1 MAATKPSEE
10 QVPFEIHPRVFA
22 ALGADLVTNDI
33 VAVIELVKNAYDAFA
48 SRVDVRFGTDEK
60 TGEPYLD
67 IQDDGSGM
75 DRRTIQGAWCVVA
88 TPYRVDNPTARKGR
102 NERRVAGEKGLGRL
116 SAARLG
122 NSLEMLTRAT
132 GQPCW
137 KVEVDWETLSSMK
150 TLSSCFATCTR
161 YTGKPPFRD
170 TGTRVRILG
179 LKSDWNEEQVADLQE
194 NLARLVSPFA
204 SVSGFKIHMTAPGT
218 TGGEVA
224 VEIVSPEFLDKPP
237 YAIRGDVRSDGT
249 VRLRYEHHPVAQGKK
264 RFKEITL
271 EWQDI
276 HEGSEVR
283 RKLTEKKPE
292 CGPFNFEL
300 RAWDIGTE
308 DTQQIAERFE
318 IAKGHVRKA
327 IKAHKGISVY
337 RDGILALPKS
347 DDARDWLGLDLRRI
361 SRIGTRLSTS
371 QIVGYV
377 SITAGKNSHIQDTS
391 DREGLVSN
399 RAVTEFQEILKAI
412 VAALEVER
420 DIDRMRPGK
429 EVRLEALLDGVSAA
443 ELVSQVE
450 ELAEEGEVS
459 AEAVRRVEAFSAK
472 LDAVRDAI
480 KTRFVY
486 YSRLAT
492 VGTIAQMLVHEIRNR
507 TTSIARFLRTAHS
520 NKAAIEEPAFENQ
533 LTLAE
538 SSVAAL
544 ERLADTFAPLAS
556 RGFRRGRRDAILEE
570 SLHRCLALIDGDVK
584 QARIDI
590 HAPRGGST
598 AVAIDPAEL
607 DTIFLNLLLNAVYW
621 IQKSDRPRVLDVS
634 IRRIREGSR
643 ARVTVSDSGPGVPED
658 DAERIFLPGVT
669 RKPGGIG
676 MGLTVAAEIVS
687 EHGGQLSLVQP
698 GAAGGAT
705 FVFDVPVKQ

>member
-1 MAATKPSEE
+1 MAATKPNEE

-48 SRVDVRFGTDEK
+48 SRVDVRFGTEEK
-60 TGEPYLD
+60 TGAPYLD

-102 NERRVAGEKGLGRL
+102 NARRVAGEKGLGRL

-122 NSLEMLTRAT
+122 NSLEMLTKAT

-137 KVEVDWETLSSMK
+137 KVEVDWETLSSKK

-161 YTGKPPFRD
+161 YTGKSPFKD
-170 TGTRVRILG
+170 TGTRVRILD

-204 SVSGFKIHMTAPGT
+204 NVSEFKIHLTAPGS

-237 YAIRGDVRSDGT
+237 YAIRGDVRTDGT
-249 VRLRYEHHPVAQGKK
+249 VRARYEHHPVAQGKK
-264 RFKEITL
+264 RSKGITL
-271 EWQDI
+271 EWQDV
-276 HEGSEVR
+276 HEGSEVK
-283 RKLTEKKPE
+283 RKLTEKPE
-292 CGPFNFEL
+292 CGPFGFEL

-377 SITAGKNSHIQDTS
+377 SITAAKNPHIEDTS

-429 EVRLEALLDGVSAA
+429 EVRLEALLDGVSAS

-459 AEAVRRVEAFSAK
+459 PEAVRRVEAFSAK
-472 LDAVRDAI
+472 LDAVRDEI

-507 TTSIARFLRTAHS
+507 TTSIARFLRTARS
-520 NKAAIEEPAFENQ
+520 KGFEEPAFESQ

-538 SSVAAL
+538 SSVSAL
-544 ERLADTFAPLAS
+544 ERLAEH
-556 RGFRRGRRDAILEE
+556 RRFRR
-570 SLHRCLALIDGDVK
+570 V
-584 QARIDI
+584 
-590 HAPRGGST
+590 
-598 AVAIDPAEL
+598 
-607 DTIFLNLLLNAVYW
+607 W
-621 IQKSDRPRVLDVS
+621 
-634 IRRIREGSR
+634 
-643 ARVTVSDSGPGVPED
+643 
-658 DAERIFLPGVT
+658 
-669 RKPGGIG
+669 
-676 MGLTVAAEIVS
+676 
-687 EHGGQLSLVQP
+687 
-698 GAAGGAT
+698 
-705 FVFDVPVKQ
+705 